1 MPVFLP
7 IREMPRPLMIAS
19 FSKWLI
25 ALPECL
31 FL

>member
-1 MPVFLP
+1 
-7 IREMPRPLMIAS
+7 MPRPLMIAS

-25 ALPECL
+25 AALVSREDL